1 MKQGGEAFS
10 SLKEFLYRWKPGVK
24 KLTFEALLVVLV
36 VDGLCEAILF
46 EKVMRGVVVFREG
59 LRQGA
64 GGGHV
69 ITGPVRKG
77 VKQLYRGKMF
87 G

>member
-1 MKQGGEAFS
+1 M
-10 SLKEFLYRWKPGVK
+10 
-24 KLTFEALLVVLV
+24 VLV